1 MLDDTIKISLGQMI
15 IAGPFHPLPPLYFAA
30 TSGAV
35 INYKHQPEGFL
46 MNILVTNDDGI
57 NSEGL
62 WQLVRRLKGIA
73 RVTVVT
79 PESERSAIGT
89 AVSLLQSVK
98 VQKVKPAID
107 GVTAY
112 TVDGTPS
119 DCVILALGKLVP
131 ETVDLVVSGINNGNN
146 QGEDVYISGTVG
158 GALQGYFR
166 GSSALAISAPRDSRD
181 GMETAA
187 TVTTQLARLIIYARL
202 PSRLFL
208 NINVPD
214 LPTGEIY
221 GVKITRLARTS
232 HINTVYNDSRERR
245 DYYDLV
251 RTPVSEAAT
260 KGTDMHARE
269 HGYISIT
276 PLFTSLFERPPRHFL
291 KSLCDDLFLAMRQ
304 AKT

>member
-1 MLDDTIKISLGQMI
+1 
-15 IAGPFHPLPPLYFAA
+15 
-30 TSGAV
+30 
-35 INYKHQPEGFL
+35 

-62 WQLVRRLKGIA
+62 WQLVRELKEIA

-98 VQKVKPAID
+98 VLKTKSAVD

-119 DCVILALGKLVP
+119 DCVILALGKLIP
-131 ETVDLVVSGINNGNN
+131 ETVDLVISGINDGIN

-166 GSSALAISAPRDSRD
+166 GSSAIAISAPRHCHD
-181 GMETAA
+181 GMVTAA
-187 TVTTQLARLIIYARL
+187 TVIARLAELIIAAQL
-202 PSRLFL
+202 PSRIFL
-208 NINVPD
+208 NVNVPD
-214 LPTGEIY
+214 LTRDKIA

-232 HINTVYNDSRERR
+232 HINTVHDDSRDRE
-245 DYYDLV
+245 DYFDLV
-251 RTPVSEAAT
+251 RTAVSEAAI
-260 KGTDMHARE
+260 KGTDMHAKE
-269 HGYISIT
+269 HGFISIT
-276 PLFTSLFERPPRHFL
+276 PLFTNLFERPPRNFL
-291 KSLCDDLFLAMRQ
+291 KNLSDDLFQAIRQ
-304 AKT
+304 DKA

>member
-1 MLDDTIKISLGQMI
+1 
-15 IAGPFHPLPPLYFAA
+15 
-30 TSGAV
+30 
-35 INYKHQPEGFL
+35 

-62 WQLVRRLKGIA
+62 WQLVRELKEIA

-98 VQKVKPAID
+98 VQRVPTQ
-107 GVTAY
+107 VEEVNAY
-112 TVDGTPS
+112 TTDGTPS
-119 DCVILALGKLVP
+119 DCVILALGKLITEP
-131 ETVDLVVSGINNGNN
+131 VDLVVSGINNGIN

-166 GSSALAISAPRDSRD
+166 GSSAIAISVPRDSRK
-181 GMETAA
+181 GQMTAA
-187 TVTTQLARLIIYARL
+187 RTTARLAELIAAARL
-202 PSRLFL
+202 SSRIFL
-208 NINVPD
+208 NVNVPD
-214 LPTGEIY
+214 LSPDEIA
-221 GVKITRLARTS
+221 GIKITRLARTS
-232 HINTVYNDSRERR
+232 HINTVHDDSRERR

-251 RTPVSEAAT
+251 RTAVTEAGT
-260 KGTDMHARE
+260 RGTDMYAKE

-291 KSLCDDLFLAMRQ
+291 KSLCEDLLTAIKQ
-304 AKT
+304 ANKNRTGKT

>member
-1 MLDDTIKISLGQMI
+1 M
-15 IAGPFHPLPPLYFAA
+15 PFSVFAV
-30 TSGAV
+30 TSDAM
-35 INYKHQPEGFL
+35 INYYHQAEGFL
-46 MNILVTNDDGI
+46 MNILITNDDGI

-62 WQLVRRLKGIA
+62 WQLVRELKEIA

-98 VQKVKPAID
+98 VQKIKSAVD

-119 DCVILALGKLVP
+119 DCVILALGKLIP

-166 GSSALAISAPRDSRD
+166 GSSALAVSAPRNSRN
-181 GMETAA
+181 GIVTAA
-187 TVTTQLARLIIYARL
+187 TVTTRLAALIMAARLS
-202 PSRLFL
+202 SRIFL
-208 NINVPD
+208 NVNVPD
-214 LPTGEIY
+214 LPQEKIL

-232 HINTVYNDSRERR
+232 HVNTVYDDSRERQY
-245 DYYDLV
+245 YYDMV
-251 RTPVSEAAT
+251 RTAVSEAAT
-260 KGTDMHARE
+260 KGTDMYAKE
-269 HGYISIT
+269 HGFISIT
-276 PLFTSLFERPPRHFL
+276 PLFTSLFERPPRNFL
-291 KSLCDDLFLAMRQ
+291 KSLCDDLFQGMQLEKNNIPDKA
-304 AKT
+304 

>member
-1 MLDDTIKISLGQMI
+1 
-15 IAGPFHPLPPLYFAA
+15 
-30 TSGAV
+30 
-35 INYKHQPEGFL
+35 

-57 NSEGL
+57 DSAGL
-62 WQLVRRLKGIA
+62 WRLVRELKEIA

-98 VQKVKPAID
+98 VQKIKPTID

-119 DCVILALGKLVP
+119 DCVILALGKLIP
-131 ETVDLVVSGINNGNN
+131 ETVDLVISGINNGSN

-166 GSSALAISAPRDSRD
+166 GSSALAVSAPRDSQN
-181 GMETAA
+181 GMATAA
-187 TVTTQLARLIIYARL
+187 TATVRLAELISAARLS
-202 PSRLFL
+202 SRIFL
-208 NINVPD
+208 NVNVPD
-214 LPTGEIY
+214 LPREELS

-232 HINTVYNDSRERR
+232 HINTVYDDSRERR

-251 RTPVSEAAT
+251 RTAVSEAAT
-260 KGTDMHARE
+260 KGTDMYAKE
-269 HGYISIT
+269 HGFISIT
-276 PLFTSLFERPPRHFL
+276 PLFTSLFERPPRNFL
-291 KSLCDDLFLAMRQ
+291 RSLCDDLFQAMQ
-304 AKT
+304 QDKT